1 MWRRLV
7 LDNIYCAQDMPSLA
21 RSRRHVNDFERI
33 HKGDLETFKAHGW
46 SVSRKNANSFRM
58 FRAKPK
64 SAWLE
69 DRVWTLMYNMG
80 FDKLS
85 GKGGARLKLDPANAE
100 TTDNQ
105 IDVVALD
112 SEIALAIECKS
123 CREARKDGKFQSYVA
138 KHSEMKIRFSQAVHK
153 QFALER
159 NRIPIM
165 VIWTWDVIVS
175 KPDRERAE
183 NQQVVLLDEH
193 DLEYYEQ
200 LVAHLGSAAKY
211 QFYSDLLPRN
221 RKVPGL
227 KRDFPALRGRMGAWP
242 CFTFSVSPEY
252 LLKIAYVA
260 HRAKGR
266 ASDMDTY
273 QRMIKKSRL
282 KEIGRYIEAGGVFPT
297 NVVVNLQGKG
307 CARFDK
313 GDGAASPEGA
323 DYGTIHIAPGYGS
336 AWIIDGQH
344 RLFAYAGRP
353 EAHQSHLT
361 VLAFVNLPIDEQTRL
376 FMDINH
382 EQKSVPRGLLEELA
396 DGLYWFEDD
405 EETRLRAIRSRV
417 AKVLNEEKG
426 SPFHDRIVFEGDRQ
440 TSLKCISLGAM
451 STALKQEGMFI
462 VKKGASYG
470 PLWAVENE
478 RTLDR
483 TVTVLEAWFT
493 LIREG
498 AAEWWGIGRAAGG
511 GLAMNDSIVA
521 LTMVLN
527 RVFQHLAGKSDRH
540 LVDYSADE
548 LIEMVAPFGR
558 AIGEYLGGF
567 DEVERKAYRDF
578 RGVQG
583 YTVRRNMCEI
593 ELAERFPSYRPPGL
607 QEQVEQLKAGTRQQA
622 FPIVDRIETR
632 LHRAVIEGLKDAY
645 GDTQDE
651 WWWKVPRAIRD
662 KVDSRRNEDDGAKG
676 GRENYFEILDFRRA
690 ILQNWDLFS
699 GALAEGQGNKDQ
711 RTHWIEDLNEVR
723 LLVMHASKGV
733 QISFAQLDRLKE
745 IDAWLEK
752 ALDESSTAVSAT
764 PVSKN
769 EM

>member
-1 MWRRLV
+1 MLE
-7 LDNIYCAQDMPSLA
+7 NIHSAQDLRSLA
-21 RSRRHVNDFERI
+21 RSRRQINDFQRT
-33 HKGDLETFKAHGW
+33 HKSDLEAAKERGW
-46 SVSRKNANSFRM
+46 SVSRKNNSSYRM
-58 FRAKPK
+58 SKPK
-64 SAWLE
+64 AKSVWLE

-80 FDKLS
+80 FEELS
-85 GKGGARLKLDPANAE
+85 GKGGARLKLDPANLE

-112 SEIALAIECKS
+112 AEIALAIECKS
-123 CREARKDGKFQSYVA
+123 CREARKDGGFQSYVA
-138 KHSEMKIRFSQAVHK
+138 KHSEMKIRFSQSVHK
-153 QFALER
+153 QFPLAR

-165 VIWTWDVIVS
+165 VIWTWDLIVS
-175 KPDRERAE
+175 KPDKERAE

-193 DLEYYEQ
+193 DLDYYEQ
-200 LVAHLGSAAKY
+200 LVAHLGPAAKY

-221 RKVPGL
+221 RKVRGL
-227 KRDFPALRGRMGAWP
+227 ERDFPVLRGRMGAWP
-242 CFTFSVSPEY
+242 CYTFSVSPDY

-273 QRMIKKSRL
+273 QRMIKKTRL
-282 KEIGRYIEAGGVFPT
+282 KEIGKYIEGGGVFPT

-313 GDGAASPEGA
+313 GEGASSPEGA
-323 DYGTIHIAPGYGS
+323 DYGTIHVAPGYGS

-353 EAHQSHLT
+353 EAPKSHLT

-382 EQKSVPRGLLEELA
+382 EQKSVSRGLLEELA

-440 TSLKCISLGAM
+440 TSQKCISLGAM

-478 RTLDR
+478 PTLDR
-483 TVTVLEAWFT
+483 AVTVLEAWFGF
-493 LIREG
+493 ISGG
-498 AAEWWGIGRAAGG
+498 ASEWWDIGRGSGG

-527 RVFQHLAGKSDRH
+527 RVFQHLASASDRH
-540 LVDYSADE
+540 LVDFSADE
-548 LIEMVAPFGR
+548 LIELVAPFGR

-593 ELAERFPSYRPPGL
+593 ELAGRFPAYRPPGL

-632 LHRAVIEGLKDAY
+632 LHRTVIEGLKDAY
-645 GDTQDE
+645 SDAQDG
-651 WWWKVPRAIRD
+651 WWWKVPRGIRD

-676 GRENYFEILDFRRA
+676 GRENYFEILDFRRT
-690 ILQNWDLFS
+690 ILQNWELFS
-699 GALAEGQGNKDQ
+699 GVLAEGQGNKDQ
-711 RTHWIEDLNEVR
+711 KTHWIEDLNGIR
-723 LLVMHASKGV
+723 TMVMHASKGV

-745 IDAWLEK
+745 IDSWLGR
-752 ALDESSTAVSAT
+752 ALSDSADGI
-764 PVSKN
+764 PAR
-769 EM
+769 EEELGEG